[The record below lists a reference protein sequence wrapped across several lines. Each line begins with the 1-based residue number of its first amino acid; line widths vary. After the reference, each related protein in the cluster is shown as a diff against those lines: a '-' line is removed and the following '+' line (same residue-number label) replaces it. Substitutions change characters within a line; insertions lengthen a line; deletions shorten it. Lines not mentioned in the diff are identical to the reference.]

1 MVEKLQ
7 STVRL
12 FADDTI
18 VYLAIDSQCDAMT
31 LQQDLDPLVK
41 WEQTWQMEF
50 YPDKC

>member
-1 MVEKLQ
+1 MMETMQ

-18 VYLAIDSQCDAMT
+18 VYLAIDSQCDAMI
-31 LQQDLDPLVK
+31 LQQDLDLLAE

-50 YPDKC
+50 HPDKC